1 MQSGEFEAKILSE
14 MGMRGII
21 CVIIGDSDKKLIRN
35 MTQREKLVWKAV
47 RESQQVRRGGFKL
60 LE

>member
-47 RESQQVRRGGFKL
+47 RESQQIRRGGFKL